1 MLTVCLAV
9 PAIFLLQYAPMLFA
23 GLLPQLHS
31 LLQGSE
37 PDLQQLAAQLLA
49 LCAKEQRKR
58 GMLLAAS
65 PDAATAKLVKQQLL
79 PCMRQLVQGRS
90 SAAAA
95 GRKPNSKRKQPA
107 DGSDDELDPMDEDD
121 ADAEELDD
129 SQAAAAAV
137 CNPRAAKWAT
147 YAIAYCQD
155 HSSAR
160 AELSRLAADLAGSLD
175 SGEPEGAA
183 KLQALST
190 IGRLLPGERVVGRI
204 CVLLGGGKAVW
215 MWASAWLLVCMFGI
229 GVLGVHLLLMH
240 AGRCKQARAVQHP
253 GVLEPSE

>member
-1 MLTVCLAV
+1 LCT
-9 PAIFLLQYAPMLFA
+9 LLSFSQYAPMLFA

-65 PDAATAKLVKQQLL
+65 PDAAVAKLVKQQLL
-79 PCMRQLVQGRS
+79 PCMRQLVQGKS

-95 GRKPNSKRKQPA
+95 GRKTNSKRKQPA
-107 DGSDDELDPMDEDD
+107 DADDGLDPMDADD

-155 HSSAR
+155 HGSAR
-160 AELSRLAADLAGSLD
+160 AELSRLAAELAGSLD
-175 SGEPEGAA
+175 SGEPESAA
-183 KLQALST
+183 KLQGLST
-190 IGRLLPGERVVGRI
+190 IGRLLPGEHGDMR
-204 CVLLGGGKAVW
+204 
-215 MWASAWLLVCMFGI
+215 
-229 GVLGVHLLLMH
+229 
-240 AGRCKQARAVQHP
+240 
-253 GVLEPSE
+253 